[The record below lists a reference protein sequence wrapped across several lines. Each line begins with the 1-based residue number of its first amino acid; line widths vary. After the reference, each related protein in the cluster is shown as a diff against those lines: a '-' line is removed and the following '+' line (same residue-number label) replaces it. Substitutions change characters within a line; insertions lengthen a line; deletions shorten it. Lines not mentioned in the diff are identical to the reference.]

1 MMNFSDKINDI
12 CKYIFN
18 NYGMSEKFPNKENL
32 IIHDNVFGTLEF
44 SKHER
49 KIINSPFMQRLTQ
62 IGQMGLANYVYPGAV
77 HNRFSHSLG
86 VSYIA
91 EKIYNQVMKDE
102 IRNKFKRKQDINTLK
117 LAGLVHDIGHGPFS
131 HVSDDIFKILPHFD
145 YKFKSLDTQIFSST
159 FIDLKGV
166 RNIHEF
172 LAFHLLNSDLLKGL
186 INKIYEFEP
195 LDQELIPYCITGN
208 KEPSGNLHTPDY
220 PDLYKTLLIKII
232 NGFSDADKIDY
243 LLRDSKFS
251 GLPLPADIDRLISFF
266 IKIQLNKSYELGV
279 DEKGTRAF
287 HLLLQSKAKMFPTVY
302 QHHTTQSF
310 ETMLQFGIITAILN
324 ENIATNDIDRDKW
337 PLLRC
342 GLDLLFYTDNS
353 LLDYLRI
360 INDPISQ
367 DVVKRMYTRRH
378 YRKLRRVYTW
388 EMNRH
393 IIKREKEYTDFLLR
407 TDPLMKTLKS
417 NGDIDEFNRKFD
429 ELYNVY
435 TEVQKNKISEF
446 YLEFE
451 NRDKIMEFKKKIISR
466 DSDILE
472 KLQKL
477 LPEVDD
483 EILYD
488 YAICI
493 KISDPLPINPFTQP
507 YIKRLNQ
514 FKEEDELLSLS
525 TMKFREPKHLDYQQI
540 TFYSLPEISEK
551 LEIILKNYINSKL
564 TV

>member
-1 MMNFSDKINDI
+1 MNFLDKIEDI
-12 CKYIFN
+12 CKYIFI
-18 NYGMSEKFPNKENL
+18 NYGISENFPNKENL

-44 SKHER
+44 SKYER

-91 EKIYNQVMKDE
+91 EKIYNQVMKNE
-102 IRNKFKRKQDINTLK
+102 RRSKFKRKQDINTIK
-117 LAGLVHDIGHGPFS
+117 LAGLMHDIGHGPFS
-131 HVSDDIFKILPHFD
+131 HVSDHIFTTLPHFN
-145 YKFKSLDTQIFSST
+145 YKYKNLDTQIFSST
-159 FIDLKGV
+159 SIDLKAV

-172 LAFHLLNSDLLKGL
+172 LGFHLLKSDLLKGL
-186 INKIYEFEP
+186 INNIYELVP

-208 KEPSGNLHTPDY
+208 KEPSGMLHIPDY
-220 PDLYKTLLIKII
+220 KDLYKTLLIKII

-251 GLPLPADIDRLISFF
+251 GLPIPADIDRLISFF
-266 IKIQLNKSYELGV
+266 KKIQLNKSYELGV

-310 ETMLQFGIITAILN
+310 ETLLQFGIISAIKN
-324 ENIATNDIDRDKW
+324 EDMATKDIDSDKW

-342 GLDLLFYTDNS
+342 GLDLLYYTDNS

-367 DVVKRMYTRRH
+367 DVVKRMYNRRH

-388 EMNRH
+388 EMNRQMV
-393 IIKREKEYTDFLLR
+393 KREKEYTAYLLK
-407 TDPLMKTLKS
+407 TNKEMQTLKKE
-417 NGDIDEFNRKFD
+417 GDIDKYDRKF
-429 ELYNVY
+429 EKLYSNY

-451 NRDKIMEFKKKIISR
+451 NRDKIKEFKKKIISQ

-472 KLQKL
+472 KLQKM
-477 LPEVDD
+477 LPSVDD

-493 KISDPLPINPFTQP
+493 KISDQLPINPFTQP
-507 YIKRLNQ
+507 YIKRVNR
-514 FKEEDELLSLS
+514 FKEKDELLSLS
-525 TMKFREPKHLDYQQI
+525 EMKFREPKHLDYQQI
-540 TFYSLPEISEK
+540 TFYALPEISEK
-551 LEIILKNYINSKL
+551 LEIILKKYINSKL
-564 TV
+564 TS